1 MEIEILQAGEAHLT
15 DIAALAKS
23 RSLDGLDE
31 AVARR
36 EGFLVS
42 AYDETVYRARL
53 SAHEYFQVAVEDGNV
68 VGFVLAYANRHF
80 GADEWLNR
88 RVADELGGI
97 LVVKQVC
104 VAREAAGH
112 GIGSL
117 LYRHVLDGWTTT
129 PVVAAVV
136 AEPRNEA
143 SNAFHGKHGFGVMF
157 TLRPPDGRLRNVWVR
172 PGQTGL

>member
-1 MEIEILQAGEAHLT
+1 MEILQADEEHLAE
-15 DIAALAKS
+15 IAGLAKS
-23 RSLDGLDE
+23 RGLDGLDE
-31 AVARR
+31 TVARR

-53 SAHEYFQVAVEDGNV
+53 SAAEHFHVAVQDGTV
-68 VGFVLAYANRHF
+68 AGFVLAYGNRHF

-88 RVADELGGI
+88 HVADELGGI

-104 VAREAAGH
+104 VSREAAGK
-112 GIGSL
+112 GVGSL
-117 LYRHVLDGWTTT
+117 LYRHVLDRWTTT

-143 SNAFHGKHGFGVMF
+143 SHAFHAKHGFAVGF
-157 TLRPPDGRLRNVWVR
+157 TLKPPDGRLRNVWVR
-172 PGQTGL
+172 PAQAPL